1 MQNTSTSILLL
12 TLVTTFSLMSFSCG
26 KKPQEGVI
34 GNYYSVTIKAP
45 KHIEEPT
52 FHWNFIR
59 APENSHLS
67 YVDLIFSDSKNEMTF
82 SPDQPGEYEFEATIY
97 NSKGDE
103 KALKMFSFMI
113 SEPIAVAIEEA
124 AQPPVEIEE
133 YVEPE
138 PVVEIAGKIQEKIAE
153 LYQTG
158 EIPEETEAIEEISI
172 AEEEKVVVEAA
183 PEESVEKDVEHSA
196 EIVEEEPSK
205 LQQEEPPVSPA
216 VQKKPVAAKT
226 IPKVRDQFTIQ
237 YSSRK
242 TLRKAQEDM
251 SELLNLGIDAYIQK
265 AYFLETDELW
275 YRVRIGIF
283 HNSKDAEKAAK
294 EIKNLT
300 KTKVWVDHVRL
311 DS

>member
-1 MQNTSTSILLL
+1 MA
-12 TLVTTFSLMSFSCG
+12 TTFSLMSLSCG
-26 KKPQEGVI
+26 KKPHEGVI

-45 KHIEEPT
+45 RQIEEPT
-52 FHWNFIR
+52 FHWNLIH
-59 APENSHLS
+59 APENSHLL
-67 YVDLIFSDSKNEMTF
+67 YVDLIFSDSNNEMTF
-82 SPDQPGEYEFEATIY
+82 SPDQSGEYEFEVTIY
-97 NSKGDE
+97 NSKGDK
-103 KALKMFSFMI
+103 KALKKFSFMI
-113 SEPIAVAIEEA
+113 SEPLAAVAEDILE
-124 AQPPVEIEE
+124 QHPIDTEE

-153 LYQTG
+153 LEQTD

-172 AEEEKVVVEAA
+172 VEVEEKIIVEAA
-183 PEESVEKDVEHSA
+183 PEVPVEKDVEYTT
-196 EIVEEEPSK
+196 ENVEEEPPK

-216 VQKKPVAAKT
+216 VQKKPAAGKT

-242 TLRKAQEDM
+242 TLQKAQEDM

-300 KTKVWVDHVRL
+300 KTKVWVDHVRH